1 MALSALETP
10 RGSPL
15 PPFKWRHFEGA
26 VILLC
31 IRWYLRYALSDREV
45 EELVLWLYSSGHPE
59 TKALA
64 NLERCVQ

>member
-15 PPFKWRHFEGA
+15 PPFKWWHFESA

-45 EELVLWLYSSGHPE
+45 EELMQERGLAAGPYSHLPMGP
-59 TKALA
+59 ALCA
-64 NLERCVQ
+64 